1 SSFMLGGGDGYTM
14 FKEADVLTMTM
25 LPDNE
30 VVINYL
36 EEYLDGV
43 IPEDYREAQGRILMT
58 PAAGAAAS
66 LPELHTIAPDRSMDT
81 LDDDDGADYYANSL
95 DHPGSRY
102 YVFHDFYN
110 MESDGTLHILPRFE
124 TYQQT
129 TESSCGCASALM
141 VLNYFGIDGYNEL
154 EICRLAGTDESKG
167 TSVEGLR
174 SFLENLN
181 LRLDCHADT
190 EPRFQEIEECEAY
203 LIQAIDEGAP
213 VLVDWVDWHGHWQTI
228 IGIDTCG
235 TESPYDDV
243 VILADSY
250 DITDHYQDGY
260 YVFPFAR
267 FFDMWREGPCAQKDI
282 PYEQPFI
289 TVYPSAG

>member
-1 SSFMLGGGDGYTM
+1 MRKTTKQILPVFLCICLFFTASAAAFAA
-14 FKEADVLTMTM
+14 EENAD
-25 LPDNE
+25 
-30 VVINYL
+30 
-36 EEYLDGV
+36 
-43 IPEDYREAQGRILMT
+43 
-58 PAAGAAAS
+58 AS
-66 LPELHTIAPDRSMDT
+66 LPALHTIAPDSSLPT
-81 LDDDDGADYYANSL
+81 LDDDDGADAYANSL
-95 DHPGSRY
+95 DHPDSRY

-110 MESDGTLHILPRFE
+110 MESDGSLHILPRFE

-174 SFLENLN
+174 SFLESLN